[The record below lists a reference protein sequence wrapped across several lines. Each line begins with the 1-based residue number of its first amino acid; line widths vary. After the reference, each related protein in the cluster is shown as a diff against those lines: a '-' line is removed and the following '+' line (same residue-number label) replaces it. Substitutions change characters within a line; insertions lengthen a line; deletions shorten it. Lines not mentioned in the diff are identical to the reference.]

1 MEFKVKKTPRNL
13 DNRLSLINSM
23 INEMC
28 GKRLELMTHDVSS
41 GTGDGSDSVLTL
53 GLVATP
59 NRWRIVGIGGLVQA
73 KGASTIL
80 ESMVWGYFASD
91 IGATDEDAFGSVVC
105 VVTADKELEVGDILY
120 QGVSPYDDFFG
131 FDALASA
138 GVHVWDIAG
147 TGAGVLMGDW
157 QTKAAFLTATKKNVA
172 SSTAV
177 IAPFVLI
184 EFEIGGG
191 VEQ

>member
-28 GKRLELMTHDVSS
+28 GKRLKLMSS
-41 GTGDGSDSVLTL
+41 AIASANGAGADSVVNL
-53 GLVATP
+53 GLVAGP
-59 NRWRIVGIGGLVQA
+59 NRWRIVGVGGYVVV

-80 ESMVWGYFASD
+80 ESMVWGYLVSD
-91 IGATDEDAFGSVVC
+91 IGVADEDAFGSVVC
-105 VVTADKELEVGDILY
+105 VVTADKELEAGDILY
-120 QGVSPYDDFFG
+120 QGISPYDDFFG

-138 GVHVWDIAG
+138 GAHTWDISG
-147 TGAGVLMGDW
+147 DGAGVLMGDW
-157 QTKAAFLTATKKNVA
+157 QTKAAFLSATKKNVA
-172 SSTAV
+172 NSTAV
-177 IAPFVLI
+177 IVPFVLI

-191 VEQ
+191 VE